1 VNRSPGTA
9 VAIAFVSLVL
19 VFLFLPVVIVVLF
32 SFNDAASTSLPFRGF
47 SLRWYEAAFEND
59 LFVDS
64 LKNSIVV
71 ALSAAAVTGT
81 IGTIA
86 SFALTKRRSRFLDA
100 FSVFVTTPLILPG
113 LFVGVALL
121 AFFDRLSLQR
131 SLLTVIIGHA
141 LITLPFVVLIVNA
154 RLMRFDRSIEE
165 AARDLGASAWQTF
178 RKITF
183 PLVAP
188 AIVGSMLVVLAWSF
202 DEFIITFF
210 TKGAGGTLPILIWGM
225 LRRGIDP
232 SVNAIASI
240 ILVTTV
246 TVTALGVRFLGVRG
260 VTR

>member
-1 VNRSPGTA
+1 VNRTA
-9 VAIAFVSLVL
+9 GNVAALGFVSLVL
-19 VFLFLPVVIVVLF
+19 AFLFLPVVIVVLF
-32 SFNDAASTSLPFRGF
+32 SFNDASSTSLPFRGF
-47 SLRWYEAAFEND
+47 SFRWYEAAFEND

-64 LKNSIVV
+64 LKNSVVV
-71 ALSAAAVTGT
+71 ALSAAAFTGT
-81 IGTIA
+81 VGAAA
-86 SFALTKRRSRFLDA
+86 SFALTKHRSRFLDA

-121 AFFDRLSLQR
+121 AFFDRVNLDR

-154 RLMRFDRSIEE
+154 RLMGFDRSIED
-165 AARDLGASAWQTF
+165 AARDLGATAWQTF

-210 TKGAGGTLPILIWGM
+210 TKGAGGTLPIMIWGM

-232 SVNAIASI
+232 SVNAIASV
-240 ILVTTV
+240 ILLTTV